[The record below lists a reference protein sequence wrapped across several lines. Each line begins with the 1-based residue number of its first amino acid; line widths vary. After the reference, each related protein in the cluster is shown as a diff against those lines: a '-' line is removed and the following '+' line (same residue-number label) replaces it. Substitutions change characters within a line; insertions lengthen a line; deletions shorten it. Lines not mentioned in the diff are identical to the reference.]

1 MRINIG
7 KIYLLI
13 SGDEKEITDIDN
25 NLITVENKE
34 ELRGIVI
41 DAELT
46 FEEHTYEQSKRKV
59 KKSESEGQKE

>member
-25 NLITVENKE
+25 NLITIENKE
-34 ELRGIVI
+34 GLRGIVI

-46 FEEHTYEQSKRKV
+46 FEEHTYLQSKRKV